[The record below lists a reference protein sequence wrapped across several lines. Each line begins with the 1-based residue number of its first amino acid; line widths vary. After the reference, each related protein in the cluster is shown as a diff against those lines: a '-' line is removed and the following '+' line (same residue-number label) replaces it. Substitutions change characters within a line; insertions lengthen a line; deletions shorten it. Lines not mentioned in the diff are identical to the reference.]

1 MYLSNTARL
10 TSILNQIRQ
19 TSNVTD
25 NVGSGTSA
33 FKGIDENG
41 TAFEK
46 YIENLLV
53 EGGFTLMSIDKNKK
67 GWSELQLTTAQL
79 KGYLSNGQYDMITN
93 HFKTCGKNLVFI
105 QQSDNPPDVILYM
118 DGKVYYMEAKKT
130 TKNSITYGDNLPK
143 SNYIYLLRDTK
154 NGVQTFYFG
163 DEIISN
169 EDRDK
174 VYMVREEWKKAL
186 TEVNEQFSRELPT
199 ELWGLKTRAGFTST
213 IGGMK
218 TMPSKSSDREAREE
232 RVLNYIDTGVKD
244 NEPTEKILE
253 EEDILRFCK

>member
-1 MYLSNTARL
+1 MHSNRL
-10 TSILNQIRQ
+10 KSVLNQIRR

-25 NVGSGTSA
+25 NVGGGTSA

-105 QQSDNPPDVILYM
+105 QQ
-118 DGKVYYMEAKKT
+118 
-130 TKNSITYGDNLPK
+130 
-143 SNYIYLLRDTK
+143 
-154 NGVQTFYFG
+154 
-163 DEIISN
+163 
-169 EDRDK
+169 
-174 VYMVREEWKKAL
+174 
-186 TEVNEQFSRELPT
+186 
-199 ELWGLKTRAGFTST
+199 
-213 IGGMK
+213 
-218 TMPSKSSDREAREE
+218 
-232 RVLNYIDTGVKD
+232 
-244 NEPTEKILE
+244 
-253 EEDILRFCK
+253 